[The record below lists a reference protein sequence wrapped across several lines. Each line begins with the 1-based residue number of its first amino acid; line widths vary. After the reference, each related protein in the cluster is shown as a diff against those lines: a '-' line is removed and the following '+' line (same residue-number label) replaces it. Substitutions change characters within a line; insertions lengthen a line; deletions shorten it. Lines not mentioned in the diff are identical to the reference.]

1 MDCVHR
7 VYRYLRG
14 TLNLGIFIPH
24 PKKDIPIRFVLSPF
38 SDASFAIPILDSRSA
53 SGMIFALNGV
63 PVHWISRKQR
73 LISLSSTEAEIIAS
87 SLCAQ
92 ELLWILQV
100 LEPIVPLER
109 PIELR
114 IDNLSM
120 KYVAESVL
128 TSHRTKHL
136 EIRYLFVRQLLVD
149 HPVVLKWI
157 PSEENLADVFTK
169 YFTAVGVFKGLVSKI
184 AADRDH

>member
-1 MDCVHR
+1 M
-7 VYRYLRG
+7 
-14 TLNLGIFIPH
+14 IFEANSVEAATP
-24 PKKDIPIRFVLSPF
+24 
-38 SDASFAIPILDSRSA
+38 DSCSA
-53 SGMIFALNGV
+53 SGIGFLLNGV
-63 PVHWISRKQR
+63 LIHRISWKQR

-87 SLCAQ
+87 SLCGQ
-92 ELLWILQV
+92 ELLWILQILNPTV
-100 LEPIVPLER
+100 KLEY
-109 PIELR
+109 PIEFH

-157 PSEENLADVFTK
+157 PSEHNITDIFTK
-169 YFTAVGVFKGLVSKI
+169 YFTTVGVYKGLVSKVTS
-184 AADRDH
+184 DRNH